1 MGVVV
6 RWALSLELIPAFFPA
21 EAAMWHKGEDTKVD
35 WNSWSGFFR
44 SFSVHSFRIVFIF
57 DRAQRISLFGRSE
70 M

>member
-1 MGVVV
+1 
-6 RWALSLELIPAFFPA
+6 
-21 EAAMWHKGEDTKVD
+21 MWHKGEDTKVD